1 MNELVHSIITWLEH
15 LQICM
20 PPSHI
25 TLVGAG
31 NGKGAWAQWLQN
43 QPIPSTLVEADAQQ
57 FAALRRL
64 QSSGSLK
71 DSTLIHK
78 VVAAQQGAT
87 EFFTANLIAESGL
100 LSPENLHHL
109 WPNLHTVQAKPVQTI
124 ALAQLFQADQAHQWL
139 MLDCLPAAALLQKAQ
154 ALLPKL
160 DVVLARVVL
169 TKGNQQAEK
178 LEGTSLAELA
188 QTLPDFLQLAL
199 QPSRHPEIAYVLFVR
214 DYRRAW
220 QNAAQAQ
227 IVEVEAK
234 QAAFQAQ
241 AHLQAQLQ
249 HAQTENA
256 ELLEKQE
263 RQALI
268 QKRLEADLAKNRQ
281 ALEVEQHAA
290 QAGLQA
296 QVQLQ
301 AQLQQAQTENAELLA
316 KQEQQ
321 LQVQKGLEVDLA
333 QIQKICDEEARAKA
347 QLQQHLEQ
355 AQQVQIQLQA
365 EISQKAEVQVLFK
378 QQVDE
383 LTRVRKFLDSSLKKE
398 IANATRQIQAF
409 TGLENY
415 WRTSELPTGNT
426 ENHSWPISSDF
437 ALYLVTLLEQ
447 NDYDLVIEFGSGVST
462 VVVAKA
468 LAKMAP
474 RRMGKPAVAFAS
486 FDHLEQY
493 YQQTQ
498 AMLKQ
503 AGLDGYVQL
512 HHAPL
517 QDWRAPSGH
526 IYPYYACQEE
536 LARLAQ
542 QHIPVGLRV
551 LVIVDGP
558 PAATGTHARYPASPL
573 VLQYFAGAHIDFL
586 LDDFIRADEKEV
598 AQQWQEEITAA
609 HIPHT
614 RTERK
619 LEKDACLVQVFSVH
633 NPITT

>member
-64 QSSGSLK
+64 QSSGGLK
-71 DSTLIHK
+71 NATLIHK

-100 LSPENLHHL
+100 LSPENLHYL
-109 WPNLHTVQAKPVQTI
+109 WPNLHTVQAESVQTM
-124 ALAQLFQADQAHQWL
+124 ALAQLFQAEQAHQWL

-154 ALLPKL
+154 ALLLKL

-169 TKGNQQAEK
+169 TQGKQRAEK
-178 LEGTSLAELA
+178 LEGASLAELA

-199 QPSRHPEIAYVLFVR
+199 QPSRHPDIAYALFVR

-220 QNAAQAQ
+220 QNAVQAQ

-241 AHLQAQLQ
+241 AHLQIQLQ

-268 QKRLEADLAKNRQ
+268 QIKLEADLA
-281 ALEVEQHAA
+281 
-290 QAGLQA
+290 
-296 QVQLQ
+296 
-301 AQLQQAQTENAELLA
+301 
-316 KQEQQ
+316 
-321 LQVQKGLEVDLA
+321 
-333 QIQKICDEEARAKA
+333 QIQNICDEEARAKA
-347 QLQQHLEQ
+347 QLQQHLKQ

-365 EISQKAEVQVLFK
+365 EIAQKAEVQVLFK
-378 QQVDE
+378 QQADE

-415 WRTSELPTGNT
+415 WRTGELPTTNT
-426 ENHSWPISSDF
+426 ESQGYPVSPDF
-437 ALYLVTLLEQ
+437 SLYVVSLLEQ
-447 NDYDLVIEFGSGVST
+447 NNYDLVIEFGSGIST
-462 VVVAKA
+462 LVIAKA
-468 LAKMAP
+468 LRKLESKRADQP
-474 RRMGKPAVAFAS
+474 QVGFAS
-486 FDHLEQY
+486 FDHLPQY
-493 YQQTQ
+493 YQQTLDLLQ
-498 AMLKQ
+498 Q
-503 AGLDGYVQL
+503 AGLAEKVEL
-512 HHAPL
+512 HYAPL
-517 QDWRAPSGH
+517 QDWEALNGN
-526 IYPYYACQEE
+526 IYPYYTCQEA
-536 LARLAQ
+536 LSTLAQ
-542 QHIPVGLRV
+542 RYSSTDLRI

-558 PAATGTHARYPASPL
+558 PQATGPHARYPAGPL
-573 VLQYFAGAHIDFL
+573 MLNYFNSARIDWL
-586 LDDFIRADEKEV
+586 LDDYIRPDEKEIV
-598 AQQWQEEITAA
+598 QLWSSELNNTNIA
-609 HIPHT
+609 HSK
-614 RTERK
+614 TERR
-619 LEKDACLVQVFSVH
+619 LERNACLLQ
-633 NPITT
+633 ILDR